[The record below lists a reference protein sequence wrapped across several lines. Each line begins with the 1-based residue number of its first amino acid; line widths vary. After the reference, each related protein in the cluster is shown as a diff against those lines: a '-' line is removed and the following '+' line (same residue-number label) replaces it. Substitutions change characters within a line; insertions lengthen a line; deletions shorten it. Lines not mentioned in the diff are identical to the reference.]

1 MLLHSKIIGAGKPFL
16 ILHGFLGM
24 GDNWNTLGLK
34 FSKQHYQVHLI
45 DQRNHGRSFHDKH
58 FNYDVLV
65 EDLKYYCDYYQF
77 KEVILLGHSMG
88 GKAAMLFATV
98 YDYLVQK
105 LIVVD
110 IAPRFYPIHHDAI
123 LKGLSFLNFK
133 KITSRK
139 EADKQLQQY
148 VFDSGTRLFLLKNLY
163 WYEKGK
169 LGLRI
174 NLEVLAKN
182 VHEVGEPLPPSNNFI
197 GKTLF
202 LKGELSEY
210 ISMDDESIIEQHFP
224 DSHLKIIQNAGHWLH
239 AENPMDFYN
248 SVVDFIT

>member
-110 IAPRFYPIHHDAI
+110 IAPKDYPPNHQIIFDAFFAVDI
-123 LKGLSFLNFK
+123 EHIS
-133 KITSRK
+133 SRK
-139 EADKQLQQY
+139 EAEEALSEYLKDEGVIQ
-148 VFDSGTRLFLLKNLY
+148 FLLKN
-163 WYEKGK
+163 
-169 LGLRI
+169 I
-174 NLEVLAKN
+174 A
-182 VHEVGEPLPPSNNFI
+182 I
-197 GKTLF
+197 
-202 LKGELSEY
+202 
-210 ISMDDESIIEQHFP
+210 
-224 DSHLKIIQNAGHWLH
+224 
-239 AENPMDFYN
+239 
-248 SVVDFIT
+248 VVC